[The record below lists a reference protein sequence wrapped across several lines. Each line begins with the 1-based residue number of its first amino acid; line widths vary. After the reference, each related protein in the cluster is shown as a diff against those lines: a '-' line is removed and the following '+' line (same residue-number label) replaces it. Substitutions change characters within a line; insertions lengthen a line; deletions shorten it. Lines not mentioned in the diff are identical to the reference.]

1 MYQPAFTGTPSHAG
15 ANLPRVSGDVSPR
28 SDGTQAS
35 KTFRTKTEAR
45 QFKANIDADRSRGAL
60 PDGRQTKL
68 TFAQYSAQYIVTLDH
83 RESTARRRDGI
94 MKKYLLPSI
103 GHVRMTQIRHID
115 LQKEVGKWQK
125 AGLSPR
131 SILNHIHCLKPIF
144 DSAVRED
151 IIMKNP
157 VMGLKLPKPGKVER
171 HPLDPQE
178 CHALLQA
185 IPQGYVPLI
194 HFALATGVR
203 WNELASIKIGDLNML
218 RKEVTIRE
226 SKTDAGI
233 RTLPLD
239 SEDIAHIA
247 KHLADSGRTGADDE
261 SPLFTSPEGMP
272 LHYSNFRRRVFLLA
286 CEKAGIPD
294 VTFHDLRRSHAT
306 MLVAEG
312 HDVKVVQE
320 RMGHR
325 SITTTLAH
333 YAIATEKGRV
343 GAAGAKNR
351 YLGGVSLKPL
361 SQAN

>member
-1 MYQPAFTGTPSHAG
+1 MSKQMGIFMRKTKGGDRYQVKW
-15 ANLPRVSGDVSPR
+15 RR

-35 KTFRTKTEAR
+35 KTFRKKTEAR
-45 QFKANIDADRSRGAL
+45 QHKAKIDTYKSRGLL
-60 PDGRQTKL
+60 PDDRQTKV
-68 TFAQYSAQYIVTLDH
+68 TFAQYSAQFIQTLNH

-94 MKKYLLPSI
+94 MRKYLLPAI
-103 GHVRMTQIRHID
+103 GHLRMTEVRHID

-131 SILNHIHCLKPIF
+131 SILNHIHVLKPIF

-151 IIMKNP
+151 ILMKSP
-157 VMGLKLPKPGKVER
+157 VTGLKLPKPGKVER
-171 HPLDPQE
+171 HPLDPQQ
-178 CHALLQA
+178 CRALLEA
-185 IPQGYVPLI
+185 IPQGYASLI

-203 WNELASIKIGDLNML
+203 WDELASLKIGDLNLL
-218 RKEVTIRE
+218 RKEVFIRE
-226 SKTDAGI
+226 SKTAAGI

-261 SPLFTSPEGMP
+261 SPLFTSPEGKR
-272 LHYSNFRRRVFLLA
+272 LNYGNFRRRVFLA
-286 CEKAGIPD
+286 AREKAGISD
-294 VTFHDLRRSHAT
+294 VTLKDLRGTHAT

-312 HDVKVVQE
+312 HNVKVVQE
-320 RMGHR
+320 RMGHED
-325 SITTTLAH
+325 ITTT
-333 YAIATEKGRV
+333 YAYYAVATEKGRI

-351 YLGGVSLKPL
+351 YLSGESIKPL